1 MAWLDI
7 FFGGI
12 ALCSPERVFK
22 LSVLVNLV
30 KPELAP
36 ICDVIARGIA
46 GAQKNPGN
54 RLEFVL

>member
-12 ALCSPERVFK
+12 ALCSLERVFK
-22 LSVLVNLV
+22 LRVLVNRV
-30 KPELAP
+30 NPELARVF
-36 ICDVIARGIA
+36 DVIARGIA